1 MKENMDLKTFLNIL
15 KKRYISLFLTVV
27 IIFSCTIFIVTY
39 VMEPTYQASESL
51 LVGVFKNKDAQE
63 MQEVTRIVASTSDFI
78 KSPVVLR
85 KVEKDLNIKDIA
97 EKIVVSNN
105 YNSQI
110 INITVRS
117 EDPKFAETLAHIVAL
132 TTREKMNE
140 LLNSEDITL
149 LSGPDESAS
158 LKRVDSPVMSVAI
171 GLMVSIFAGITLA
184 MTREYLDDSVG
195 DILEIESLH
204 LRVLGEVDLKGKT
217 KAKEKPLHSNRKQNK
232 KLKMLNLSS
241 DLVSTEQIRMIR
253 TNLQNTNKNCG
264 LMMVNSPNL
273 GEHKSIISAKLAISM
288 AEIGKK
294 VLLVDANLDNP
305 SLHNWFNIDN
315 KTGLTN
321 LILQDENIHM
331 HSNYTY
337 ISGLTLLTT
346 GPTLNDNSEVWASQG
361 IKKLINEW
369 KTRYDLIIFETQ
381 AFLVAS
387 DSQILS
393 QYCDD
398 IILVLKNNSTKRNDV
413 IRTKKT
419 LEAGNKNI
427 MGVIYQSR

>member
-1 MKENMDLKTFLNIL
+1 MKENMDLKAFLNII
-15 KKRYISLFLTVV
+15 KKRYISLVLTVV
-27 IIFSCTIFIVTY
+27 LIFSFTIIMVTY

-85 KVEKDLNIKDIA
+85 KVEKELNIKDIA
-97 EKIVVSNN
+97 EKIVVTNN

-117 EDPKFAETLAHIVAL
+117 EDPKFAETLAHTVAL

-149 LSGPDESAS
+149 LSGPEESAS
-158 LKRVDSPVMSVAI
+158 LERVDSTVMSLAI
-171 GLMVSIFAGITLA
+171 GLMVSILAGIALA

-195 DILEIESLH
+195 DIVEIESLH
-204 LRVLGEVDLKGKT
+204 LRALGEVDLKGK
-217 KAKEKPLHSNRKQNK
+217 KKSKEKSLHLNRKQNRK
-232 KLKMLNLSS
+232 FKMLNLSS
-241 DLVSTEQIRMIR
+241 DLVSTEQIRVIR
-253 TNLQNTNKNCG
+253 TNLQNTHKNCG

-273 GEHKSIISAKLAISM
+273 GEQKSLISAKLAISM

-321 LILQDENIHM
+321 VILQEESIHL

-346 GPTLNDNSEVWASQG
+346 GPTLYDNSEVWSSQG
-361 IKKLINEW
+361 IKKLISDW
-369 KTRYDLIIFETQ
+369 KMRYDLIIFETQ

-398 IILVLKNNSTKRNDV
+398 IILVLKKNSTKRYEV
-413 IRTKKT
+413 ITTKKT
-419 LEAGNKNI
+419 LDAGNKNI
-427 MGVIYQSR
+427 LGVIYQAR